1 MLKKKISLDKRE
13 KYKYFKESVYCQTF
27 YNDLKKKKKVWRDL
41 SKSLTCQIENP
52 YLLSNRSFDTGTNRM
67 AAEN

>member
-27 YNDLKKKKKVWRDL
+27 YYDLKKKKRFEE
-41 SKSLTCQIENP
+41 TCQKV
-52 YLLSNRSFDTGTNRM
+52 
-67 AAEN
+67 

>member
-27 YNDLKKKKKVWRDL
+27 YYDLKKKKGLKRLV
-41 SKSLTCQIENP
+41 KKFN
-52 YLLSNRSFDTGTNRM
+52 LSNRFFILIQAHKT
-67 AAEN
+67 